1 MISADEVQVNFIP
14 IIVRD
19 DTVTPRSSS
28 FVETLAGRPARVMPV
43 PSLLRLAGDAV
54 AELLLAGD
62 PRVVAA
68 VGDLHRDVAE
78 SVALAY
84 FALKLKRDDDA
95 APSPASSRPALDLP
109 LPTSSCHL
117 PALRALAES
126 DALSPTTLALA
137 RSTRTLS
144 RSGLS
149 FLHLAGHS
157 LRRLAVVDCEWLA
170 NLDFVRRLPALA
182 ALDLSGCVALPS
194 EALAALAVEDDD
206 KESPSS
212 SARASVTR
220 ASGRRKSARVA
231 RRRGGAERE
240 GELKNKTGGAA
251 PPRLASL
258 TLAGCASLTDAIG
271 AHLARLP
278 ASLRRLDLTGCR
290 RVGNLFVDTATYEHR
305 LAEWRGSAREASS
318 AARGRVY
325 FGGARFLRGASE
337 RRTRRNTRAG
347 RARITAGST
356 TRSRLG
362 RARDASARGHARRRR
377 RRGAAR
383 VAAEASDVRRA
394 RACAGVGRAGID
406 ALEAAG
412 IITSS
417 PSRSAAREE
426 SESGSSLVGGGG
438 APSPDDPLEDDDA
451 SSPGCARS
459 RSAALAT
466 EGWTAFLRAVR
477 EEEEAGFAA
486 FEAREAARIAAERA
500 AEAEVFAEAERMWR
514 ASPAGA
520 IGGPFPIQ
528 REDLKDP
535 RVGARDVRPSGD
547 RDFSSAAISMDFF
560 VGDTL

>member
-1 MISADEVQVNFIP
+1 MISADEVQVNLP
-14 IIVRD
+14 IFVRD

-305 LAEWRGSAREASS
+305 LAEWRGKR
-318 AARGRVY
+318 ARGVV
-325 FGGARFLRGASE
+325 GGARGGS
-337 RRTRRNTRAG
+337 TSAG
-347 RARITAGST
+347 RDSFEGHPNDEPAETP
-356 TRSRLG
+356 
-362 RARDASARGHARRRR
+362 ARDAPESPPAQRPARGLGGLETLLLGGTRVGDV
-377 RRGAAR
+377 GAAQL
-383 VAAEASDVRRA
+383 ASLPRLRTCDA

>member
-1 MISADEVQVNFIP
+1 MH
-14 IIVRD
+14 
-19 DTVTPRSSS
+19 DTVTPHSSS

-54 AELLLAGD
+54 AELLLSGD

-84 FALKLKRDDDA
+84 FALKLTRHDDA
-95 APSPASSRPALDLP
+95 AAAPASSRPALDLP

-157 LRRLAVVDCEWLA
+157 LRRLDVVDCEWLA

-194 EALAALAVEDDD
+194 EALAALAVEDD
-206 KESPSS
+206 EEEGPLS
-212 SARASVTR
+212 SARVSVTR

-231 RRRGGAERE
+231 RGRGGAEKE
-240 GELKNKTGGAA
+240 GEEKYKTGGAA
-251 PPRLASL
+251 PSRLASL

-271 AHLARLP
+271 AYLARAP
-278 ASLRRLDLTGCR
+278 ASLRRLDLSGCR

-305 LAEWRGSAREASS
+305 LAEWRGK
-318 AARGRVY
+318 
-325 FGGARFLRGASE
+325 
-337 RRTRRNTRAG
+337 
-347 RARITAGST
+347 
-356 TRSRLG
+356 
-362 RARDASARGHARRRR
+362 RARDVVGERGWSAGRPFEGHPNDEPAEPASDAPESPARPARGLGGLETLLLGGTRVGDV
-377 RRGAAR
+377 GAAQL
-383 VAAEASDVRRA
+383 ASLPRLRTCDA
-394 RACAGVGRAGID
+394 RSCAGVGRAGVD

-412 IITSS
+412 INTSS
-417 PSRSAAREE
+417 RRSAAREE
-426 SESGSSLVGGGG
+426 SDSSLVGGG
-438 APSPDDPLEDDDA
+438 APSPDPLEDDA
-451 SSPGCARS
+451 SLPGARS

-500 AEAEVFAEAERMWR
+500 AEAEVFAVAERMWR

-520 IGGPFPIQ
+520 VGGPFPIQ
-528 REDLKDP
+528 REELKDP
-535 RVGARDVRPSGD
+535 RGAARDTRPGRD
-547 RDFSSAAISMDFF
+547 RDASSALDGLFRRRYSS
-560 VGDTL
+560 

>member
-14 IIVRD
+14 IIV
-19 DTVTPRSSS
+19 RSSS

-84 FALKLKRDDDA
+84 FALKLTRDDNA

-206 KESPSS
+206 KEGPSS

-251 PPRLASL
+251 PPWLASL

-278 ASLRRLDLTGCR
+278 ASLRHLDLTGCR

-305 LAEWRGSAREASS
+305 LAEWRGKR
-318 AARGRVY
+318 ARGV
-325 FGGARFLRGASE
+325 GGARGGSPS
-337 RRTRRNTRAG
+337 AG
-347 RARITAGST
+347 RDSFEGHPNDEPAEKPP
-356 TRSRLG
+356 
-362 RARDASARGHARRRR
+362 ARDAPESPPARPARGLGGLETLLLGGTRVGDV
-377 RRGAAR
+377 GAAQL
-383 VAAEASDVRRA
+383 ASLPRLRTCDA

-500 AEAEVFAEAERMWR
+500 AEAEVFAVAERMWR

-535 RVGARDVRPSGD
+535 RVGARDVRPGGD

>member
-54 AELLLAGD
+54 AERHLAGD

-68 VGDLHRDVAE
+68 VGVLHRDVAE

-182 ALDLSGCVALPS
+182 ALDRSGCGALPS

-290 RVGNLFVDTATYEHR
+290 RVGNLFVDTRRANTGLPSGE
-305 LAEWRGSAREASS
+305 E
-318 AARGRVY
+318 ARGRRRRPR
-325 FGGARFLRGASE
+325 GGS
-337 RRTRRNTRAG
+337 TSAG
-347 RARITAGST
+347 RDSFEGHPNDEPAETPARDAPITAGST

-394 RACAGVGRAGID
+394 SVRWRRASGHRRA
-406 ALEAAG
+406 
-412 IITSS
+412 
-417 PSRSAAREE
+417 
-426 SESGSSLVGGGG
+426 GGGG
-438 APSPDDPLEDDDA
+438 DHHVLSQSFSGAGGIGIGILSRRRWWSA
-451 SSPGCARS
+451 FAR
-459 RSAALAT
+459 R
-466 EGWTAFLRAVR
+466 
-477 EEEEAGFAA
+477 
-486 FEAREAARIAAERA
+486 
-500 AEAEVFAEAERMWR
+500 
-514 ASPAGA
+514 P
-520 IGGPFPIQ
+520 
-528 REDLKDP
+528 P
-535 RVGARDVRPSGD
+535 RG
-547 RDFSSAAISMDFF
+547 
-560 VGDTL
+560 

>member
-1 MISADEVQVNFIP
+1 M
-14 IIVRD
+14 R

-28 FVETLAGRPARVMPV
+28 FVEPLAGRPARVMPV

-84 FALKLKRDDDA
+84 FALKLTRDDDA

-206 KESPSS
+206 EEGPFS

-251 PPRLASL
+251 PPWLASL

-278 ASLRRLDLTGCR
+278 ASLRHLDLTGCR

-305 LAEWRGSAREASS
+305 LAEWRGKR
-318 AARGRVY
+318 ARGV
-325 FGGARFLRGASE
+325 GGARGGSPS
-337 RRTRRNTRAG
+337 AG
-347 RARITAGST
+347 RDSFEGHPNDEPAEKPP
-356 TRSRLG
+356 
-362 RARDASARGHARRRR
+362 ARDAPESPPARPARGLGGLETLLLGGTRVGDV
-377 RRGAAR
+377 GAAQL
-383 VAAEASDVRRA
+383 ASLPRLRTCDA

-500 AEAEVFAEAERMWR
+500 AEAEVFAVAERMWR

-520 IGGPFPIQ
+520 VGGPFPIQ
-528 REDLKDP
+528 REENLKDP
-535 RVGARDVRPSGD
+535 RGAAARDVRPGGD
-547 RDFSSAAISMDFF
+547 RDFSSAISMDFF